1 MGNQTS
7 GNVAL
12 LCVILISIVNVYISP
27 IYDGV
32 AGFIA
37 IFTLMLLTGL
47 AVPVV
52 HVLTNRAAKF
62 AAYLLLGFS
71 AYWAVGAATNLAQI
85 EGDFIFKSFHFLPT
99 TIFAMASAIVV
110 LIAIVDS
117 PRYGY
122 GFAGMGFAIIVY
134 NVTQTWN
141 LDFVG
146 GKPDMLLLALVFCSL
161 IPLLW
166 CYLLAG
172 TAQSLRFSGISRFYA
187 TAKTGFLTLSL
198 FVLLAVALVVSQTP
212 DIDSFEKVKTFF
224 SLTSGDILKLCW
236 YYLLSHTVFV
246 MIAFFANHLILNAF
260 DIEKELT
267 EEGEA
272 VYHRAVAE
280 VGELEAE
287 VEEAMENPYK
297 QVMGEMKDFQS
308 EFRKGKLNRLACV
321 QKIGKFRSELDLLVS
336 KYEYGTRDDAE
347 NLLNSIEKNVE
358 FSFK

>member
-7 GNVAL
+7 ENIAL
-12 LCVILISIVNVYISP
+12 LCAVLISIVNVYVSST
-27 IYDGV
+27 YDGV

-37 IFTLMLLTGL
+37 IFALMVVTGL
-47 AVPVV
+47 TVPIV

-71 AYWAVGAATNLAQI
+71 VYWAVGAATNLTQI
-85 EGDFIFKSFHFLPT
+85 EGDFIFESFHFLPT
-99 TIFAMASAIVV
+99 TIFAMASALVI

-134 NVTQTWN
+134 NITQTWS

-187 TAKTGFLTLSL
+187 TAKTGFLTIPL
-198 FVLLAVALVVSQTP
+198 FILLAVALVVSQTP
-212 DIDSFEKVKTFF
+212 DINSFEKVKIFF
-224 SLTSGDILKLCW
+224 SHTSGDILKLCW

-246 MIAFFANHLILNAF
+246 MIVFFANHLVLNVF
-260 DIEKELT
+260 GIEKEIT
-267 EEGEA
+267 EDGDA
-272 VYHRAVAE
+272 VYHRAVEE
-280 VGELEAE
+280 VDELGVE
-287 VEEAMENPYK
+287 VKDAMDNPY
-297 QVMGEMKDFQS
+297 QPVMGEMNDFQK
-308 EFRKGKLNRLACV
+308 EFRKGKLNRLTCV

-347 NLLNSIEKNVE
+347 SLLNDIEKNVE